1 MITVWWVLIFKDVVV
16 PNLDRYRNLKL
27 KLPLRLLLR
36 LCKVVV
42 NVVELA

>member
-16 PNLDRYRNLKL
+16 ANLDRNLKL
-27 KLPLRLLLR
+27 KLPLMLLLR